1 MVMVTMISLTT
12 TMAIN
17 ITGIPIIIMVMNGVN
32 INIGG
37 MNITTIGIKI
47 PITKIKRGILI

>member
-32 INIGG
+32 INIDG

-47 PITKIKRGILI
+47 PITKIK